1 MDFREKLKSQRN
13 KVVYSITDK
22 CILIGGYQGSGKTP
36 IMHELS
42 NILTEEYNDEFVTLM
57 FPLEKRYT
65 NYDIRKYIPPELNYY
80 DKNKVLLIEKCS
92 EGNLNAS
99 KISFIRI
106 LNMLDEEIKESVMNV
121 IGCDIETL
129 FNKKILDINLT
140 IDKINKLAIQTRKMI
155 LDKEPTNYTSFL
167 HLVDGVAE
175 IKKQKMLDKDYSLK
189 IAIFDPLTIVEDY
202 AKEYLLWEVFDRT
215 KKAQTENEYGGA
227 RRGAIYFDA
236 TKLIFDNIIKPLN
249 SVGIETWFTFHT
261 KLKGFKDKITD
272 IEYDTYTSRNTSNIF
287 GKVLDMADYSMIFE
301 DTMFISNGM
310 SGSKEDRILRWRNG
324 GNYTGCKATA
334 ELEKIPSVQN
344 VKGLSDKEIARLIYD
359 TIVNSLKPKDI
370 SDSQFKIETKNQ
382 ELEMKNKNDIK
393 NDTMLQI
400 DGIGDNVEKE
410 KSTKVLFV
418 SNLETLLKTVND
430 SSRVQLENYLK
441 TVTGEKSI
449 SDWVSDVNKDTF
461 NKVAD
466 TINNAISGIDGI
478 EKLPRLE

>member
-80 DKNKVLLIEKCS
+80 DKNKVLLIEKFN
-92 EGNLNAS
+92 GDNIDLF
-99 KISFIRI
+99 KVSFRRI
-106 LNMLDEEIKESVMNV
+106 LNMLDDITKQQVLNV
-121 IGCDIETL
+121 IGCDIDVF
-129 FNKKILDINLT
+129 FNKKITDINLT
-140 IDKINKLAIQTRKMI
+140 IDKINKLGIQTRKMI
-155 LDKEPTNYTSFL
+155 LDREPTHYTSFL
-167 HLVDGVAE
+167 HLIDGVAE
-175 IKKQKMLDKDYSLK
+175 IKKQKMIDKDYSLK
-189 IAIFDPLTIVEDY
+189 IAIFDPLTIIEDY

-215 KKAQTENEYGGA
+215 KKVQTENEYGGA

-249 SVGIETWFTFHT
+249 SVGVETWFTFHT

-272 IEYDTYTSRNTSNIF
+272 VEYDTYTSRNTSNIF
-287 GKVLDMADYSMIFE
+287 GKVLDMADYSVIFE
-301 DTMFISNGM
+301 DTMFISGGT
-310 SGSKEDRILRWRNG
+310 SDSKEDRILRWRNG
-324 GNYTGCKATA
+324 NNYTGCKATA
-334 ELEKIPSVQN
+334 ELEKIPTTQN
-344 VKGLSDKEIARLIYD
+344 VKGMSDKQIARLIYD
-359 TIVNSLKPKDI
+359 TIVNSLKPDNVT
-370 SDSQFKIETKNQ
+370 DSEFKIETKKQ
-382 ELEMKNKNDIK
+382 ELEIKNKNDMK
-393 NDTMLQI
+393 NDILSQI
-400 DGIGDNVEKE
+400 EGIGENVERE
-410 KSTKVLFV
+410 ISARSLFV
-418 SNLETLLKTVND
+418 TNLETLLKTVND

-449 SDWVSDVNKDTF
+449 SDWVSDVNKDIF

>member
-1 MDFREKLKSQRN
+1 MLFR
-13 KVVYSITDK
+13 SI
-22 CILIGGYQGSGKTP
+22 
-36 IMHELS
+36 
-42 NILTEEYNDEFVTLM
+42 
-57 FPLEKRYT
+57 
-65 NYDIRKYIPPELNYY
+65 
-80 DKNKVLLIEKCS
+80 
-92 EGNLNAS
+92 
-99 KISFIRI
+99 
-106 LNMLDEEIKESVMNV
+106 
-121 IGCDIETL
+121 
-129 FNKKILDINLT
+129 
-140 IDKINKLAIQTRKMI
+140 
-155 LDKEPTNYTSFL
+155 
-167 HLVDGVAE
+167 
-175 IKKQKMLDKDYSLK
+175 
-189 IAIFDPLTIVEDY
+189 
-202 AKEYLLWEVFDRT
+202 
-215 KKAQTENEYGGA
+215 
-227 RRGAIYFDA
+227 
-236 TKLIFDNIIKPLN
+236 
-249 SVGIETWFTFHT
+249 
-261 KLKGFKDKITD
+261 
-272 IEYDTYTSRNTSNIF
+272 
-287 GKVLDMADYSMIFE
+287 
-301 DTMFISNGM
+301 

-334 ELEKIPSVQN
+334 ELERIPSVQN

-410 KSTKVLFV
+410 KNTKVLFV

-449 SDWVSDVNKDTF
+449 SDWVSDVNKDIF